1 MKNELL
7 FMTIFLT
14 PGEWSFSLAS
24 GRAPFRQKVWIPVFE
39 EWHSATGFCA
49 RQGRCGAFSRRLGR
63 AKRPRGRT
71 SPDSNLPETWVVLL
85 GRVPLLPGHRSGE
98 TLDEAESVI
107 QKEPR

>member
-1 MKNELL
+1 MLVREK
-7 FMTIFLT
+7 
-14 PGEWSFSLAS
+14 
-24 GRAPFRQKVWIPVFE
+24 R
-39 EWHSATGFCA
+39 HSALRLCA
-49 RQGRCGAFSRRLGR
+49 RQGRRGVFSRRMGR

-71 SPDSNLPETWVVLL
+71 PPDSNLPETWVVLL